1 MSVICDERPGQYKD
15 REPNPTDF
23 VPDAGHAPTDA
34 PYHNPGTTSAQVSGH
49 WKNGHTHTHTQTHTH
64 PSTHTHSIVLE
75 NHLISFA
82 RDGIP
87 LNLKSSTQ
95 ICASH
100 PWVDI
105 CSKKPTE
112 ISDMP
117 KEEEI
122 LYYTCCP

>member
-64 PSTHTHSIVLE
+64 PHTHTQMTKTLLVFTSQRSVVFNFFMH
-75 NHLISFA
+75 N
-82 RDGIP
+82 
-87 LNLKSSTQ
+87 
-95 ICASH
+95 
-100 PWVDI
+100 
-105 CSKKPTE
+105 
-112 ISDMP
+112 
-117 KEEEI
+117 
-122 LYYTCCP
+122 Y